1 MFTAVLSANSP
12 SNSAASIAPATA
24 TGTQGSSASAATL
37 ASIVSSS
44 VGDDAAMAARTI
56 DIVGRPMPPLDF
68 VGGGKAGA
76 LADQAS
82 EPTAAPVKPTKHTW
96 AWWRRVLSLAAL
108 WALIVSVVVGGVSFL
123 FSPLLSS
130 DTTQGIV
137 WNWKVP
143 LYNAVLSGVLT
154 LALSTALA
162 AVPRN

>member
-12 SNSAASIAPATA
+12 SNSAATAVAPA

-37 ASIVSSS
+37 ASIISSS

-82 EPTAAPVKPTKHTW
+82 ETPSTPTKPTKHTW

-130 DTTQGIV
+130 DTAQGIV

-154 LALSTALA
+154 IALSTALA
-162 AVPRN
+162 AVPRD